1 VKGEMEM
8 FVFFTIPAIF
18 IIMMILIPLAIGASA
33 LQFILDHIVIISIII
48 WLPVAWVTWTMWKYY
63 DDDDDEKVECVL
75 YPLFLVPAYAELI
88 RLIVTVLNAL
98 DNDLWAFFLY
108 LPTAPVMFLI
118 ILAVCM
124 GVAAGLVWL
133 YKKVIKSKVV
143 TIVFGILIASSMT
156 YYLWNLS

>member
-1 VKGEMEM
+1 M
-8 FVFFTIPAIF
+8 FFFFTIPWIF
-18 IIMMILIPLAIGASA
+18 VIALVVIALGIGVSV

-108 LPTAPVMFLI
+108 LPTAPVVFLI

-124 GVAAGLVWL
+124 GVAARLVWL

>member
-1 VKGEMEM
+1 M
-8 FVFFTIPAIF
+8 VFFTIPWIF
-18 IIMMILIPLAIGASA
+18 VIALIVIALGIGASA
-33 LQFILDHIVIISIII
+33 LQFILDHIIIISIIL

-108 LPTAPVMFLI
+108 LPTAPVVFLI

-143 TIVFGILIASSMT
+143 TIAFGILIAASMT

>member
-1 VKGEMEM
+1 M
-8 FVFFTIPAIF
+8 FFFFTIPWIF
-18 IIMMILIPLAIGASA
+18 VIALVVIALGIGVSV

-88 RLIVTVLNAL
+88 RLIVAVLNAL

-108 LPTAPVMFLI
+108 LPTAPVVFLI

-156 YYLWNLS
+156 YYFWNLS

>member
-1 VKGEMEM
+1 MALG
-8 FVFFTIPAIF
+8 
-18 IIMMILIPLAIGASA
+18 IGVSA
-33 LQFILDHIVIISIII
+33 LQFILDHIIIISIIL

-108 LPTAPVMFLI
+108 LPTAPVVFLI

-143 TIVFGILIASSMT
+143 TIAFGILIAASMT

>member
-1 VKGEMEM
+1 M
-8 FVFFTIPAIF
+8 FVFFTIPWIF
-18 IIMMILIPLAIGASA
+18 VIALVVMALGIGVSV
-33 LQFILDHIVIISIII
+33 LQFILDHIIIISIII
-48 WLPVAWVTWTMWKYY
+48 WLPIAWVVWTMWKYY

-88 RLIVTVLNAL
+88 RLIVAVLNAL

-108 LPTAPVMFLI
+108 FPTAPVVFLI

>member
-1 VKGEMEM
+1 M
-8 FVFFTIPAIF
+8 FFFFTIPWIFVIAIVV
-18 IIMMILIPLAIGASA
+18 IVLSVGVSV
-33 LQFILDHIVIISIII
+33 LQFILDHIIIISIII
-48 WLPVAWVTWTMWKYY
+48 WLPIAWVVWTMWKYY

-88 RLIVTVLNAL
+88 RLIVAVLNAL
-98 DNDLWAFFLY
+98 DNDLWAFFLCF
-108 LPTAPVMFLI
+108 PTAPVVFLI

>member
-1 VKGEMEM
+1 M

-18 IIMMILIPLAIGASA
+18 IIMIILIPLAIGASA

-108 LPTAPVMFLI
+108 LPTAPVVFLI

>member
-1 VKGEMEM
+1 M

-108 LPTAPVMFLI
+108 LPTAPVVFLI

>member
-1 VKGEMEM
+1 M
-8 FVFFTIPAIF
+8 FFFFTIPWIF
-18 IIMMILIPLAIGASA
+18 VIALVVIALGIGVSV

-48 WLPVAWVTWTMWKYY
+48 WLLVAWVTWTMWKYY

-108 LPTAPVMFLI
+108 LPTAPVVFLKI
-118 ILAVCM
+118 GRAHV
-124 GVAAGLVWL
+124 
-133 YKKVIKSKVV
+133 
-143 TIVFGILIASSMT
+143 
-156 YYLWNLS
+156 

>member
-1 VKGEMEM
+1 M

-33 LQFILDHIVIISIII
+33 LQFILDHIIIISIIL

-108 LPTAPVMFLI
+108 LPTAPVVFLI

-143 TIVFGILIASSMT
+143 TIAFGILIAASMT

>member
-1 VKGEMEM
+1 
-8 FVFFTIPAIF
+8 
-18 IIMMILIPLAIGASA
+18 MMILIPLAIGVSA
-33 LQFILDHIVIISIII
+33 LQFILDHIIIISIII
-48 WLPVAWVTWTMWKYY
+48 WLPIAWVVWTMWKYY

-88 RLIVTVLNAL
+88 RLIVAVLNAL

-108 LPTAPVMFLI
+108 FPTAPVVFLI

-133 YKKVIKSKVV
+133 YKKVIKSKVI

>member
-1 VKGEMEM
+1 M
-8 FVFFTIPAIF
+8 FVFFTIPWIF
-18 IIMMILIPLAIGASA
+18 VIALVVIALGIGVSA
-33 LQFILDHIVIISIII
+33 LQFILDHIIIISIILG
-48 WLPVAWVTWTMWKYY
+48 LPVAWLVWGTWKNENSS
-63 DDDDDEKVECVL
+63 DEEKGGGTL
-75 YPLFLVPAYAELI
+75 YLLFLVPAYAELI

-98 DNDLWAFFLY
+98 DNNDLWAFFLY
-108 LPTAPVMFLI
+108 FPTAPVVFLI

>member
-1 VKGEMEM
+1 M
-8 FVFFTIPAIF
+8 FFFFTIPWIF
-18 IIMMILIPLAIGASA
+18 VIALVVIALGIGVSV

-48 WLPVAWVTWTMWKYY
+48 WLPVAWVAWTMWKYY

-98 DNDLWAFFLY
+98 DNNDLWAFFLY
-108 LPTAPVMFLI
+108 FPTAPVVFLI

>member
-1 VKGEMEM
+1 M
-8 FVFFTIPAIF
+8 FFFFTIPWIF
-18 IIMMILIPLAIGASA
+18 VIALVVIALGIGVSV

-108 LPTAPVMFLI
+108 LPTAPVVFLI

-143 TIVFGILIASSMT
+143 TIVLGILIASSMT

>member
-1 VKGEMEM
+1 M

-18 IIMMILIPLAIGASA
+18 IIMIILIPLAIGASA

-143 TIVFGILIASSMT
+143 TIVFGILIAPSMT

>member
-1 VKGEMEM
+1 M
-8 FVFFTIPAIF
+8 FFFFTIPWIF
-18 IIMMILIPLAIGASA
+18 VIALVVIALGIGVSV

-98 DNDLWAFFLY
+98 DNVLWAFFLY
-108 LPTAPVMFLI
+108 LPTAPVVFLI

>member
-1 VKGEMEM
+1 MEM

-48 WLPVAWVTWTMWKYY
+48 WLPVAWVPWTMWKYY

-143 TIVFGILIASSMT
+143 TIVLGILIASSMT

>member
-1 VKGEMEM
+1 M
-8 FVFFTIPAIF
+8 FFFFTIPWIF
-18 IIMMILIPLAIGASA
+18 VIALVVIALGIGVSV
-33 LQFILDHIVIISIII
+33 LQFILDHIVIISIIL

-108 LPTAPVMFLI
+108 LPTAPVVFLI

-143 TIVFGILIASSMT
+143 TIAFGILIAASMT

>member
-1 VKGEMEM
+1 M
-8 FVFFTIPAIF
+8 VFFTIPWIF
-18 IIMMILIPLAIGASA
+18 VIALVVIALGMGASA

-48 WLPVAWVTWTMWKYY
+48 WLPVAWATWTMWRFYG
-63 DDDDDEKVECVL
+63 DDDDEKVECVL
-75 YPLFLVPAYAELI
+75 LPLFLVPAYAELI

>member
-1 VKGEMEM
+1 
-8 FVFFTIPAIF
+8 
-18 IIMMILIPLAIGASA
+18 
-33 LQFILDHIVIISIII
+33 
-48 WLPVAWVTWTMWKYY
+48 
-63 DDDDDEKVECVL
+63 
-75 YPLFLVPAYAELI
+75 
-88 RLIVTVLNAL
+88 
-98 DNDLWAFFLY
+98 
-108 LPTAPVMFLI
+108 MFLI

>member
-1 VKGEMEM
+1 MCIRDS
-8 FVFFTIPAIF
+8 FTIPAIF
-18 IIMMILIPLAIGASA
+18 IIMIILIPLAIGASA

>member
-1 VKGEMEM
+1 MEM

-48 WLPVAWVTWTMWKYY
+48 WLPVAWATWTMWRFYG
-63 DDDDDEKVECVL
+63 DDDDEKVECVL
-75 YPLFLVPAYAELI
+75 LPLFLVPAYAELI

-143 TIVFGILIASSMT
+143 TIVFGILIASSVT

>member
-1 VKGEMEM
+1 MG
-8 FVFFTIPAIF
+8 
-18 IIMMILIPLAIGASA
+18 
-33 LQFILDHIVIISIII
+33 
-48 WLPVAWVTWTMWKYY
+48 WT
-63 DDDDDEKVECVL
+63 L
-75 YPLFLVPAYAELI
+75 YLLFLVPAYAELI

-98 DNDLWAFFLY
+98 DNNDLWAFFLY
-108 LPTAPVMFLI
+108 FPTAPVVFLI

>member
-1 VKGEMEM
+1 MEM
-8 FVFFTIPAIF
+8 FIFFTIPWIF
-18 IIMMILIPLAIGASA
+18 VIALVVIALGIGVSV

-108 LPTAPVMFLI
+108 LPTAPVVFLI

>member
-1 VKGEMEM
+1 MEM
-8 FVFFTIPAIF
+8 FVFFTIPWIF
-18 IIMMILIPLAIGASA
+18 VIALVVMALGIGVSV

-108 LPTAPVMFLI
+108 LPTAPVVFLI

>member
-1 VKGEMEM
+1 MEM

-33 LQFILDHIVIISIII
+33 LQFILDHIVIISIIL

-108 LPTAPVMFLI
+108 LPTAPVVFLI

-143 TIVFGILIASSMT
+143 TIVLGILIASSMT

>member
-1 VKGEMEM
+1 M
-8 FVFFTIPAIF
+8 FVLFTIPWIF
-18 IIMMILIPLAIGASA
+18 VIALVVMALGIGVSV
-33 LQFILDHIVIISIII
+33 LQFILDHIIIISIII
-48 WLPVAWVTWTMWKYY
+48 WLPIAWVVWTMWKYY

-88 RLIVTVLNAL
+88 RLIVAVLNAL

-108 LPTAPVMFLI
+108 FPTAPVVFLI

-133 YKKVIKSKVV
+133 YKKVIKSKFV
-143 TIVFGILIASSMT
+143 TILLGVLIAALMT
-156 YYLWNLS
+156 YYLWNLG

>member
-1 VKGEMEM
+1 M
-8 FVFFTIPAIF
+8 FFFFTIPWIF
-18 IIMMILIPLAIGASA
+18 VIALVVIALGIGVSV

-108 LPTAPVMFLI
+108 LPRRRSLFLI

>member
-1 VKGEMEM
+1 M
-8 FVFFTIPAIF
+8 FFFFTIPWIF
-18 IIMMILIPLAIGASA
+18 VIALVVIALGIGVSV

-75 YPLFLVPAYAELI
+75 YPLFVVPAYAELI

-108 LPTAPVMFLI
+108 LPTAPVVFLI

-133 YKKVIKSKVV
+133 YKKVIKSKAV

>member
-1 VKGEMEM
+1 M

-18 IIMMILIPLAIGASA
+18 IIMMILIPLAIGVSA